1 MRALL
6 LTVLLA
12 GPAAA
17 APGHTSMDFTHIV
30 LSPRAAS
37 MGDAGVALGDDLLSA
52 LDLNPASLALLRY
65 PEAAFAYNRWFDG
78 IQMHHA
84 AYGRPFGKWG
94 AAALSGTWLIIDP
107 IPGYDNSGAPADNVH
122 AGDVRLQG
130 AYGVRLFGPEDVR
143 FGLFTGVGAQY
154 VRESLGPVTA
164 SSQLMEAGFLER
176 LAFGESALGI
186 GLSFQGIG
194 KGLRFDQ
201 ERDPAPTEERLGAS
215 WTTPVLNDPLSLVAE
230 ARKPAFGAVTLGG
243 GVEYVTRRVLA
254 VRLGWTSDSDL
265 GAGFRFGA
273 GINLK
278 FVRIDY
284 AVGQFAGFGLTHRIA
299 VSTRF
304 GEPMGASLPV
314 RETAEAT
321 AQIHINRG
329 NHLIEKRRLYE
340 AALEFN
346 EALVVDPLNPEA
358 RSKLR
363 YVRDL
368 METQSR

>member
-6 LTVLLA
+6 LAVLLA

-17 APGHTSMDFTHIV
+17 APGRTSMDFTHIV

-52 LDLNPASLALLRY
+52 LDLNPASLAQLRY
-65 PEAAFAYNRWFDG
+65 PEAAFA
-78 IQMHHA
+78 
-84 AYGRPFGKWG
+84 
-94 AAALSGTWLIIDP
+94 SDP
-107 IPGYDNSGAPADNVH
+107 TAPVPGLTDNTGAPADNVH
-122 AGDVRLQG
+122 AGDIRLQG

-143 FGLFTGVGAQY
+143 FGLFTGVGARY
-154 VRESLGPVTA
+154 VRETLGPATA
-164 SSQLMEAGFLER
+164 SSDLMEAGFLER
-176 LAFGESALGI
+176 LAVGESALGI

-194 KGLRFDQ
+194 KGLQFDQ

-321 AQIHINRG
+321 AQVHINRG
-329 NHLIEKRRLYE
+329 NDLVEKRRLYE
-340 AALEFN
+340 AALEYN
-346 EALVVDPLNPEA
+346 EALLVDPLNPEA
-358 RSKLR
+358 RKKLR
-363 YVRDL
+363 YVHDL
-368 METQSR
+368 METQTR